1 MRRSVAKCVNM
12 CGDVARMSVE
22 TYIYSSVGDWDV
34 GAGGKLCGNMI
45 YQRGA

>member
-34 GAGGKLCGNMI
+34 GAGGKLCGNI